1 MTSLVKAEKLISR
14 MLHLADLLE
23 NNKDAA
29 MPVQA
34 DKSFYIERTKEL
46 ENLIRRYKE
55 KANELAALEI
65 AVTIKYNFCFR
76 LWRKDL
82 RALNHYRNEIHNAGT
97 IL

>member
-1 MTSLVKAEKLISR
+1 MTSLIKVEKLISR

-29 MPVQA
+29 IPVQA
-34 DKSFYIERTKEL
+34 DNSFYIERTKEL
-46 ENLIRRYKE
+46 ENLIKRYKE

-76 LWRKDL
+76 SWRNDL
-82 RALNHYRNEIHNAGT
+82 RTLNRYISEIQKAGT